1 MVKTV
6 PIFTPQWFA
15 SAAQRM
21 NTVHA
26 KRLSLACLVACALL
40 LAPRLALAHA
50 HLESSTPAANA
61 TVQGPNLAIE
71 LRFNSRVDGQRSSL
85 GIEVAGG
92 SGQVSIVHDAQRS
105 ENTLNAHAALKP
117 GHYVIQWQALATDG
131 HITRG
136 EIPFTV
142 E

>member
-1 MVKTV
+1 M
-6 PIFTPQWFA
+6 F
-15 SAAQRM
+15 R
-21 NTVHA
+21 
-26 KRLSLACLVACALL
+26 KRLSLGFLVACALL

-61 TVQGPNLAIE
+61 TVQGPNVAIE

-85 GIEVAGG
+85 GVVIAGG
-92 SGQVSIVHDAQRS
+92 SGKASIVRDSQRS
-105 ENTLNAHAALKP
+105 ENTLNAHATLQP
-117 GHYVIQWQALATDG
+117 GHYVIQWQALAPDG

-142 E
+142 Q